1 MRKAVLE
8 LEKFDLKLNTNFV
21 GRNFIY
27 CEEIDS
33 TNTYLM
39 DRENKNNTDG
49 TVILAEKQTEG
60 RGRKNRVWYSAKEQN
75 LNFSILLTSK
85 KYFGKN
91 LNLIN
96 LASSLA
102 VSQAIENLY
111 QLNAE
116 LKWPNDVLIK
126 GKKVCGILLEAS
138 SQGSKIDK
146 VVIGIGLN
154 VNQSMFQGEFNLPP
168 TSIKIEANENIERE
182 RLLAEVLNNF
192 EELLEKSISKPS
204 EVLRE
209 WKSRCRMIGEK
220 ISITE
225 NDETKYGIFDDID
238 ENGFLLLKSRNNQI
252 EKIHLGDVSI

>member
-1 MRKAVLE
+1 MLE
-8 LEKFDLKLNTNFV
+8 IENFDLKLNTDFI
-21 GRNFIY
+21 GRNFVY

-39 DRENKNNTDG
+39 DKKNKNNIDG

-75 LNFSILLTSK
+75 LNFSILLTNR

-91 LNLIN
+91 LNLVN

-102 VSQAIENLY
+102 VSQSIENLF
-111 QLNAE
+111 QLDAE

-138 SQGSKIDK
+138 SQGSKIERL
-146 VVIGIGLN
+146 VIGIGLN
-154 VNQSMFQGEFNLPP
+154 VNQTMFQGEFNLPP
-168 TSIKIEANENIERE
+168 TSIKMESNLNIERE

-192 EELLEKSISKPS
+192 EELLEKTLTKPE

-238 ENGFLLLKSRNNQI
+238 DNGFLLLKTRDNKI
-252 EKIHLGDVSI
+252 EKIQLGDVNI

>member
-1 MRKAVLE
+1 MLE
-8 LEKFDLKLNTNFV
+8 LEKFDLKLNTDFI
-21 GRNFIY
+21 GRNFVY

-39 DRENKNNTDG
+39 DKKNKNNIDG

-75 LNFSILLTSK
+75 LNFSILLTNR

-91 LNLIN
+91 LNLVN

-102 VSQAIENLY
+102 VSQSIENLF
-111 QLNAE
+111 QLDAE

-138 SQGSKIDK
+138 SQGSKIERL
-146 VVIGIGLN
+146 VIGIGLN
-154 VNQSMFQGEFNLPP
+154 VNQTMFQGEFNLPP
-168 TSIKIEANENIERE
+168 TSIKMESNLNIERE

-192 EELLEKSISKPS
+192 EELLEKTLTKPE

-238 ENGFLLLKSRNNQI
+238 DNGFLLLKTRDNKI
-252 EKIHLGDVSI
+252 EKIQLGDVNI

>member
-1 MRKAVLE
+1 MLE
-8 LEKFDLKLNTNFV
+8 IENFDLKLNTDFI

-39 DRENKNNTDG
+39 DRKNKNNTDG
-49 TVILAEKQTEG
+49 TVVLAEKQTEG
-60 RGRKNRVWYSAKEQN
+60 RGRKNRVWYSAREQN

-85 KYFGKN
+85 KYFGKQ
-91 LNLIN
+91 LNLVN

-102 VSQAIENLY
+102 VSQAIENLF
-111 QLNAE
+111 QLNTE

-138 SQGSKIDK
+138 SQGSKIER

-154 VNQSMFQGEFNLPP
+154 VNQTMFQGEFNLPP
-168 TSIKIEANENIERE
+168 TSIKIETNETVERE

-192 EELLEKSISKPS
+192 EELLDKMLTRPE

-209 WKSRCRMIGEK
+209 WKARCRMIGEK
-220 ISITE
+220 ISVTE
-225 NDETKYGIFDDID
+225 NDKTTYGIFDDID
-238 ENGFLLLKSRNNQI
+238 ENGFLLLKTKDDKI
-252 EKIHLGDVSI
+252 EKIHLGDVGI

>member
-39 DRENKNNTDG
+39 ERKNKGNTDG
-49 TVILAEKQTEG
+49 TVILAERQTDG

-75 LNFSILLTSK
+75 LNFSVLLTNK

-168 TSIKIEANENIERE
+168 TSIKIEAKENIERE

-192 EELLEKSISKPS
+192 EELLEKSISKPD

-238 ENGFLLLKSRNNQI
+238 ENGFLLLKLRNNQI